1 MYFFQWKFSN
11 FFLRESWE
19 KDNTKYFKTHVQINQ
34 ESKEAKS
41 IIEFTRSQGKK
52 WEMLDNLM
60 LTKSSSTC
68 FYLWYHCVN
77 NMFSCLL
84 CNTTNQSSL
93 MVHFSKPVNS
103 VSSFSLSPYFRILS
117 GYLKV
122 FDPAIKGL
130 PRLLEFQL
138 KK

>member
-1 MYFFQWKFSN
+1 
-11 FFLRESWE
+11 
-19 KDNTKYFKTHVQINQ
+19 
-34 ESKEAKS
+34 
-41 IIEFTRSQGKK
+41 
-52 WEMLDNLM
+52 M

-77 NMFSCLL
+77 KMFSCLL

-103 VSSFSLSPYFRILS
+103 VCSFSLSPYFRILS